1 MKAPR
6 ALYLP
11 LSLAACGL
19 VAAAAPAWAQAP
31 SASAQLAAENKQ
43 LAARYQ
49 SDLQVCNSEA
59 SASGRM
65 QCKRDAKSEYDKA
78 LAEAKARAGA
88 AAPAKSEALCAD
100 CGRVTAVAT
109 REKEGEPSAAG
120 LIAGGIGGALLGRQ
134 IGGGSGR
141 DLATIGGAAAGAY
154 AGREIEKKVRT
165 HTVWVVTVNFAGNQ
179 TAHYE
184 FAQDP
189 GYKAG
194 DIVKKSGN
202 GLARP

>member
-1 MKAPR
+1 MRNPR
-6 ALYLP
+6 NP
-11 LSLAACGL
+11 LALAALMLAAGL
-19 VAAAAPAWAQAP
+19 AQAQTAATTAPLTP
-31 SASAQLAAENKQ
+31 SQQYAADSKQ
-43 LAARYQ
+43 LQARYQ
-49 SDLQVCNSEA
+49 SDLSICNSETD
-59 SASGRM
+59 SAGRM
-65 QCKRDAKSEYDKA
+65 QCKRDAKTEYDKA

-120 LIAGGIGGALLGRQ
+120 LIAGGIGGALL
-134 IGGGSGR
+134 
-141 DLATIGGAAAGAY
+141 
-154 AGREIEKKVRT
+154 
-165 HTVWVVTVNFAGNQ
+165 VWVVGVTFAGNQ
-179 TAHYE
+179 TAQYE

-194 DIVKKSGN
+194 DLVKKSGN

>member
-1 MKAPR
+1 MTSTR
-6 ALYLP
+6 SLI
-11 LSLAACGL
+11 LAALGL
-19 VAAAAPAWAQAP
+19 VVACAPAWAQAP

-43 LAARYQ
+43 LATRYQ
-49 SDLQVCNSEA
+49 ADLQVCNSEA

-88 AAPAKSEALCAD
+88 PAAAKAEALCAD
-100 CGRVTAVAT
+100 CGRVTAVVT

-134 IGGGSGR
+134 VGGGSGR
-141 DLATIGGAAAGAY
+141 DLATLGGAAAGAY
-154 AGREIEKKVRT
+154 AGREIEKKVRS
-165 HTVWVVTVNFAGNQ
+165 HTVWVVTVSFAGDQ

-184 FAQDP
+184 FGQDP
-189 GYKAG
+189 GYKTG
-194 DIVKKSGN
+194 DIVKKAGN
-202 GLARP
+202 SLTRP